1 MPVRTVGSE
10 VFVHVPE
17 AHVISGID
25 AEIAVIAPAR
35 AARLRAG
42 TVEHVRLALAKIA
55 RWITSKTPGVTDTWE
70 AGAARDRIPNGG
82 VTRVING
89 DARHEPIQTIP
100 AVGPRLLLDGRSRE
114 IAPGYIELVPPNTCW
129 LGAICVLTNSAIRPQ
144 RLRPALVEISERRH
158 DFVAQG
164 LDSIGSA
171 LLRHNRKTGRIGEC
185 VNKWGDRDQRIRAVG
200 SPDAQG

>member
-25 AEIAVIAPAR
+25 AEIAIIAPAR

-42 TVEHVRLALAKIA
+42 TVEHGRFTLAKIA
-55 RWITSKTPGVTDTWE
+55 RWITSKTPGVTDTRE

-114 IAPGYIELVPPNTCW
+114 IASGHVELVPPNTCW
-129 LGAICVLTNSAIRPQ
+129 LGAVCVLTNSAIRPQ
-144 RLRPALVEISERRH
+144 RLRPALVEISQRRH

-171 LLRHNRKTGRIGEC
+171 LLRHKRKTGRIGEC
-185 VNKWGDRDQRIRAVG
+185 VHKWGHRDYGIRTVVRTG
-200 SPDAQG
+200 AQG